1 MSGTDLRACQD
12 FSQQL
17 QSWGIT
23 NLTSGDLWED
33 EMKMLLADVDKQ
45 RQQYEKQ
52 NEGATHRLVTFFHL
66 GDQTF
71 RNFLSRVGYVLIM
84 ELCNTFSIS

>member
-17 QSWGIT
+17 QLWGIT

-33 EMKMLLADVDKQ
+33 ELKMLLADMDKQ

-52 NEGATHRLVTFFHL
+52 NEAATHRLIT
-66 GDQTF
+66 
-71 RNFLSRVGYVLIM
+71 
-84 ELCNTFSIS
+84 SIQVFKLEHGLMCINYGTL

>member
-1 MSGTDLRACQD
+1 MSGSDLRACQD

-17 QSWGIT
+17 QMWRIT
-23 NLTSGDLWED
+23 NLTSGDLWE
-33 EMKMLLADVDKQ
+33 EELKMLLADMDKQ

-52 NEGATHRLVTFFHL
+52 NEGATHRLVTFFPL

-71 RNFLSRVGYVLIM
+71 RNSLCIVGYVL
-84 ELCNTFSIS
+84 L